1 MDDDTAG
8 TTAPAHPVLDLSAE
22 ELLTTTRSVRRRL
35 DLDRP
40 VDPALLRRCI
50 EIATQAP
57 SGRHQQDWHFVVVT
71 EPSVR
76 ARLADLWRAGIGRGD
91 SPMSDE
97 QLRRAHVRP
106 GSMEKVW
113 DGLRHLSENL
123 HRVPVLVIPCI
134 EGRTDG
140 LGADRQASRWGSLF
154 PAVWSFMLA
163 ARLHGLGT
171 VLTTGTMAVERDVA
185 ALLGIPHES
194 VMQAGLIPVAHT
206 VGTDFRPAPRIPVD
220 EVVHRD
226 RW

>member
-1 MDDDTAG
+1 MDEDTAG
-8 TTAPAHPVLDLSAE
+8 TTAADHQVLDLSAE

-57 SGRHQQDWHFVVVT
+57 TGRHEQGWHFVVVT
-71 EPSVR
+71 DPSVR
-76 ARLADLWRAGIGRGD
+76 TRLADLWRAGIGRGD
-91 SPMSDE
+91 SPMSTE
-97 QLRRAHVRP
+97 ELRRAHVRP
-106 GSMEKVW
+106 GAMEKVW
-113 DGLRHLSENL
+113 DGLGHLSQNL
-123 HRVPVLVIPCI
+123 DRVPALVIPCI

-185 ALLGIPHES
+185 ALLGIPYES
-194 VMQAGLIPVAHT
+194 VMQAALIPVAHT
-206 VGTDFRPAPRIPVD
+206 VGTEFRPAMRIPVD
-220 EVVHRD
+220 EVVHWD